1 MLHLLYALALLL
13 LLSGACAILGEKS
26 NLSPALLPLPVLS
39 GAVVVLYLCGIA
51 GVLRA
56 GAVLVL
62 LALAAVWVLGLV
74 QLRPAGVFKAWQSA
88 LHAPGFALFLGGAAF
103 IWVLFCVQKPM
114 FTQWDEFTAWGLAP
128 KMVVERGAFYVA
140 DPVNLKASFT
150 YPATSLITFLFQ
162 PFGHWAEWACLA
174 AIDTLALTCLAA
186 AAALPRERWACG
198 VLMFAAGFLLPL
210 FFSATPTGSYAAQYV
225 NAMADLPL
233 AMLFGGVFCL
243 YYAVGREKRT
253 FWLTAL
259 PLAVL
264 TLTKDICFAYGLI
277 AAFLI
282 GLDLLFAADGPVKK
296 AFPKALLK
304 AGGLA
309 VVVLAA
315 FLSWGRYTAAVTPT
329 ADTAASVGS
338 EGLSY
343 GAVLVGGFKQLL
355 GIGRTEKFAQ
365 IMAAMGS
372 AFFTR
377 RICLLGGGVIAVAAI
392 TMVAAAAWLAAE
404 KGPARRR
411 VLAAHLGFAFCFAVL
426 YLFHLIL
433 YNYNF
438 SDIEGLALKDYDRY
452 LAPYYQAW
460 MLAMLCLLAR
470 SAKEQLGQLAL
481 GGAAAVIM
489 AVFCWR
495 GIPAAGFWTGANSLY
510 TLRADV
516 QNRADTMNTVL
527 NWPDRVLVISQGDDA
542 TRWYYYR
549 YELTAQVVNGF
560 GGFYGRLGETQDRWD
575 SDFMNL
581 VESENWTLYDYKAVC
596 VPDTL
601 VAYMAEKDCDYILI
615 DRADDYLQREFSPL
629 FEGGLTNDMP
639 ATLYHF
645 EGAAADVP
653 FTLAAVAESGVA

>member
-13 LLSGACAILGEKS
+13 LLCGACAILGEKS
-26 NLSPALLPLPVLS
+26 GLSPALLPLPVLS

-51 GVLRA
+51 GILRA

-74 QLRPAGVFKAWQSA
+74 QLRPAGVRKAWQNA
-88 LHAPGFALFLGGAAF
+88 LCTPGFALFLGGAAF
-103 IWVLFCVQKPM
+103 IWVLFCVQEPM

-128 KMVVERGAFYVA
+128 KIVVERGAFYVA

-150 YPATSLITFLFQ
+150 YPATSLLTFLFQ
-162 PFGHWAEWACLA
+162 PFGRWAEWACLA
-174 AIDTLALTCLAA
+174 AIDTLALACLAA
-186 AAALPRERWACG
+186 AAALPRPKWAEG
-198 VLMFAAGFLLPL
+198 ILVFTAGFLLPY
-210 FFSATPTGSYAAQYV
+210 FFSATVAGNYAVQYV

-243 YYAVGREKRT
+243 YYAVGREKCT

-282 GLDLLFAADGPVKK
+282 GLDLLFAADAPIKK
-296 AFPKALLK
+296 AFPKALLQ
-304 AGGLA
+304 AGALV

-315 FLSWGRYTAAVTPT
+315 FLSWGRYTATVTPT

-343 GAVLVGGFKQLL
+343 GAVLVCGVKQLL

-365 IMAAMGS
+365 IMTAMGS

-377 RICLLGGGVIAVAAI
+377 RICLLGGGAMAVAAI
-392 TMVAAAAWLAAE
+392 TMIAAAAWLAAE

-411 VLAAHLGFAFCFAVL
+411 VLAAHLGFAFCFAAL

-433 YNYNF
+433 YCYNF
-438 SDIEGLALKDYDRY
+438 SDLEGLMLKDYDRY

-460 MLAMLCLLAR
+460 MLAMLCLLANGAR
-470 SAKEQLGQLAL
+470 QRLGSLAL
-481 GGAAAVIM
+481 GGAAAVIL

-495 GIPAAGFWTGANSLY
+495 GIPAAGFWTGADSLY

-516 QNRADTMNTVL
+516 QSRANTMNTVL
-527 NWPDRVLVISQGDDA
+527 DWPDRVLVISQGDDA

-560 GGFYGRLGETQDRWD
+560 GGFYGRLGETKDRWD

-629 FEGGLTNDMP
+629 FAGGLTNDMP

-645 EGAAADVP
+645 EGADAAVP
-653 FTLAAVAESGVA
+653 FTRAAVAESGVA

>member
-88 LHAPGFALFLGGAAF
+88 LCAPGFALFLSGAAF

-186 AAALPRERWACG
+186 AAALPREHWASG
-198 VLMFAAGFLLPL
+198 VLVFAAGFLLPL

-309 VVVLAA
+309 VAVLAA

-343 GAVLVGGFKQLL
+343 GAVLVGGVKQLL
-355 GIGRTEKFAQ
+355 GIGRTEKFSQ

-377 RICLLGGGVIAVAAI
+377 RICLLGGGIMAVAVI
-392 TMVAAAAWLAAE
+392 TMVAAAAFFAAE

-411 VLAAHLGFAFCFAVL
+411 VLMAHLAFAFCFAAL
-426 YLFHLIL
+426 YAFHLIL
-433 YNYNF
+433 YYYNF
-438 SDIEGLALKDYDRY
+438 SDVEGLALKDYDRY
-452 LAPYYQAW
+452 LSPYYQAW

-470 SAKEQLGQLAL
+470 SAKERLGQLAL

-645 EGAAADVP
+645 EGADADVP

>member
-51 GVLRA
+51 GILRA

-88 LHAPGFALFLGGAAF
+88 LCAPGFALFLGGAAF
-103 IWVLFCVQKPM
+103 IWVLFCVQKPL

-174 AIDTLALTCLAA
+174 AIDTLALACLAA

-198 VLMFAAGFLLPL
+198 VLVFAAGFLLPL

-343 GAVLVGGFKQLL
+343 GAVLVGGVKQLL

-411 VLAAHLGFAFCFAVL
+411 VLAAHLGFAFCFAAL

-470 SAKEQLGQLAL
+470 SAKERLGQLAL

-516 QNRADTMNTVL
+516 QNRADTMNAVL

-549 YELTAQVVNGF
+549 YELTAQVVNGLWRLLWPPGRDAGPLGQRF
-560 GGFYGRLGETQDRWD
+560 YEPGGERKLDAVRLQGRLRAGHAGCLHGREGLR
-575 SDFMNL
+575 
-581 VESENWTLYDYKAVC
+581 LYLNRPRRRLFAV
-596 VPDTL
+596 
-601 VAYMAEKDCDYILI
+601 
-615 DRADDYLQREFSPL
+615 
-629 FEGGLTNDMP
+629 
-639 ATLYHF
+639 
-645 EGAAADVP
+645 
-653 FTLAAVAESGVA
+653 GVQPPV